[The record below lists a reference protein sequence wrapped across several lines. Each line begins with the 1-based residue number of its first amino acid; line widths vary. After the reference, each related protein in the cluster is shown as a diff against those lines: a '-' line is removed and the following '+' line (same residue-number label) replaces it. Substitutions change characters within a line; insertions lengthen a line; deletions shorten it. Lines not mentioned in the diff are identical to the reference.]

1 MQGILKTRDAQHN
14 QQNRR
19 TSIKCYVIHAAL
31 YPGNTYVIYV
41 AIHVLKYPAG
51 ERISY
56 MQTYALKNIRG
67 ETPILNHGHAQPN
80 AYQKPWGAQ
89 ERKIGNAQ
97 LQNIKEES
105 LRITQK

>member
-14 QQNRR
+14 QQNGR
-19 TSIKCYVIHAAL
+19 TSNKCYVIHAAL
-31 YPGNTYVIYV
+31 YPGNTYVIYA
-41 AIHVLKYPAG
+41 AIHVLKYPGG
-51 ERISY
+51 ERMSY
-56 MQTYALKNIRG
+56 MQTYALKNIQG

-80 AYQKPWGAQ
+80 AYKKPWGAQ

-97 LQNIKEES
+97 PQNIKEES

>member
-1 MQGILKTRDAQHN
+1 M
-14 QQNRR
+14 
-19 TSIKCYVIHAAL
+19 
-31 YPGNTYVIYV
+31 
-41 AIHVLKYPAG
+41 
-51 ERISY
+51 SY
-56 MQTYALKNIRG
+56 MQTYTLKNIQG

-97 LQNIKEES
+97 PQNIKEES